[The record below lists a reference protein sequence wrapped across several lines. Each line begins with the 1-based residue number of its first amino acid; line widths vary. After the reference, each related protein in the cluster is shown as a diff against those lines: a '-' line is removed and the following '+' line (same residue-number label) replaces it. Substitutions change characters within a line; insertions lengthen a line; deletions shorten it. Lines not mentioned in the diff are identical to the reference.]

1 MRNLK
6 NMNCAI
12 ELMYLQKQHFEA
24 LIQKVLMHMPNF
36 KHVMNPIKV
45 KWESKVL
52 KVRHVFLNLAELG
65 FHGLSLRSLA
75 SKLIPGISAENTHR
89 SLNSVCKFSPVFCSI
104 CPTLLKTEVVG

>member
-45 KWESKVL
+45 KWEDRK
-52 KVRHVFLNLAELG
+52 
-65 FHGLSLRSLA
+65 
-75 SKLIPGISAENTHR
+75 
-89 SLNSVCKFSPVFCSI
+89 SVV
-104 CPTLLKTEVVG
+104 